1 MSPAGQLLKAARI
14 AYGGGRRVAAST
26 PLRLLVFAVLA
37 LVAAWPL
44 LASAPALNDFRD
56 AHVLAHYESFARDS
70 VLRWHQA
77 PLWDPY
83 YCGGMYVLGTP
94 QARFL
99 SPTFLLTLV
108 FGETRGESLT
118 AFAMIL
124 VGLEGAFRY
133 ARSRRA
139 TSLGA
144 MWAAP
149 VFALSGMFATAP
161 ELGWVGFFGFEL
173 LPWIALG
180 VRRALARE
188 RAGVVMAAAGMAWCV
203 GFGGTYPAPIAAL
216 WCGFEVVEWI
226 VHVALRR
233 RSRGVRPSR
242 GRVLLAG
249 VGMAALAALLA
260 AELGAVRLW
269 PIADTLRAAPRVI
282 GGAPGNGWRVLE
294 GMLFL
299 PRLDDTE
306 NATFFVGWI
315 VLPVVLAG
323 LLRRSSLGLAI
334 LGVLWCWLAAGY
346 EARPSLFDALRQ
358 LPVYSTL
365 RYPER
370 FLVAF
375 ALVLSVLAALGVTAL
390 EARARSLSNHGRPRR
405 LLVTRLVLALATL
418 ALALNLAPD
427 LGQFSEHA
435 DARVVV
441 APPVDDEA
449 PGPFHQARGN
459 RWALAYYE
467 PMNRG
472 SLSCWEAYPVPQSPL
487 LRGDRASEAWV
498 LDEEEGTSAGTV
510 VEKRWSPQAIDLD
523 VDLARPA
530 TVAINQNWHAGW
542 RASAGE
548 VKSEHGLLTV
558 ALPAGRRTLSL
569 GFSPRSATGGALTSL
584 AALAVLFA
592 IALEARKRRFVR
604 GRREA
609 GVFLALIGAPLI
621 PLLAT
626 AMAVHEPSA
635 TEPLLT
641 LDGRPVIADAIG
653 EGAVRIDVKLAGD
666 VTLEAATL
674 SDPEPRAGSD
684 VTLELDWRRDEA
696 VPRDVGVFVHI
707 DPSSGPTIE
716 GDHVLLSSVLDLEDA
731 PRGKTLRDVLP
742 IHVPENATGKTF
754 KVWVGLW
761 RVRREGARLH
771 VLEPGHAI
779 VEDNRILAVQFVV
792 R

>member
-1 MSPAGQLLKAARI
+1 MSPAGQLLKAGRI

-26 PLRLLVFAVLA
+26 PLRLLFFAVLA

-56 AHVLAHYESFARDS
+56 AHVLGHYETFARDS
-70 VLRWHQA
+70 LLRWHQA

-99 SPTFLLTLV
+99 SPTFLLTLL

-144 MWAAP
+144 MCAAP

-180 VRRALARE
+180 VRRTLAGE
-188 RAGVVMAAAGMAWCV
+188 RASVVMAAAGMAWCV

-216 WCGFEVVEWI
+216 WCGFELVEWI
-226 VHVALRR
+226 VRVAWRR
-233 RSRGVRPSR
+233 PSKGGRPSR
-242 GRVLLAG
+242 GRVLVAG
-249 VGMAALAALLA
+249 VGMAAVAALLA
-260 AELGAVRLW
+260 VELGAVRLW

-282 GGAPGNGWRVLE
+282 GGAPGNGWSVLE

-299 PRLDDTE
+299 PRVDDTE
-306 NATFFVGWI
+306 NATFLVGWI
-315 VLPVVLAG
+315 VLPVALVG
-323 LLRRSSLGLAI
+323 LVRWSSWGLSI

-346 EARPSLFDALRQ
+346 EAKPSLFDALRQ
-358 LPVYSTL
+358 LPVYATL

-370 FLVAF
+370 CLVPF
-375 ALVLSVLAALGVTAL
+375 ALVVSVLAALGVTAL
-390 EARARSLSNHGRPRR
+390 EARARSLSKRERPGS
-405 LLVTRLVLALATL
+405 LLVTRLVLGLATL
-418 ALALNLAPD
+418 ALALNLIPD

-449 PGPFHQARGN
+449 PRPFHQARGN

-472 SLSCWEAYPVPQSPL
+472 SLSCWEAYPVPQSQL
-487 LRGDRASEAWV
+487 LRGDRIREAWV
-498 LDEEEGTSAGTV
+498 LDDEEATAAGTV
-510 VEKRWSPQAIDLD
+510 TERRWSPQAIELD

-530 TVAINQNWHAGW
+530 IVAINQNWHAGW

-548 VKSEHGLLTV
+548 VRSDHGLLTV
-558 ALPAGRRTLSL
+558 ALPPGQRTLSL
-569 GFSPRSATGGALTSL
+569 WFSPRSATGGALTSL
-584 AALAVLFA
+584 AALAVAVA
-592 IALEARKRRFVR
+592 IAVEARKRRFVR
-604 GRREA
+604 GRCEA
-609 GVFLALIGAPLI
+609 GVLLALVGAPLI
-621 PLLAT
+621 PLVLTT
-626 AMAVHEPSA
+626 ALVHEASA
-635 TEPLLT
+635 IEPLLT

-653 EGAVRIDVKLAGD
+653 EGAVRIDARLAGD
-666 VTLEAATL
+666 VTLEAAAL

-684 VTLELDWRRDEA
+684 VTLELDWRRGEP

-707 DPSSGPTIE
+707 DPSSGATIE

-731 PRGKTLRDVLP
+731 PREKTLRDVLP
-742 IHVPENATGKTF
+742 IHVPEDATGKTF

-761 RVRREGARLH
+761 RVRREGARLR
-771 VLEPGHAI
+771 VVESGHAI